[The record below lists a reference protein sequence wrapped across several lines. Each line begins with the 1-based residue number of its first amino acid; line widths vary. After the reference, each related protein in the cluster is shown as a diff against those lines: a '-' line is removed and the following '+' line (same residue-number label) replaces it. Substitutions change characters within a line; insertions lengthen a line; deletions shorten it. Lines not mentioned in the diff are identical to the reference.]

1 MAASRPTVRTIAK
14 SLKLSRST
22 VANALRGLSSVKPTT
37 RIRVQRAAKTM
48 GYSVQPFAS
57 AVMSQMRRS
66 GQSRLLGTLAVLEMD
81 EPGRPSGA
89 AIFHKKLFEGIEK
102 RAADMGFMATRWTY
116 GGAKSLPLTRLN
128 QILQW
133 RGIQGLLFMP
143 TWSEPDFRALD
154 WARFTAIYVDYLV
167 RSPALHTV
175 STDHFR
181 SLSVALEK
189 ARSLGYRRP
198 GFAVAR
204 RADERLGGRWTG
216 AYLSHLHS
224 HPEVTAVPPLLADD
238 INEECFLPWFRAHD
252 PDVVITHWLDA
263 PRHMTAEG
271 AEIPRKHGFI
281 CLNVL
286 PAPPEFSGIDLQP
299 RLLGARSVE
308 LVVGQLM
315 RHDRGVPELASNTLI
330 PSRWIDG
337 ATLARRK

>member
-1 MAASRPTVRTIAK
+1 MATSRPTVRTIAK
-14 SLKLSRST
+14 TLKLSRST
-22 VANALRGLSSVKPTT
+22 VANALRGLSGVKAAT
-37 RIRVQRAAKTM
+37 RIRVQRAAKAM

-66 GQSRLLGTLAVLEMD
+66 GQLKSLGTLAVLEMD
-81 EPGRPSGA
+81 EPSRPSGA
-89 AIFHKKLFEGIEK
+89 AMFHKKLFEGIEK
-102 RAADMGFMATRWTY
+102 RAGDMGFTATHLTY

-133 RGIQGLLFMP
+133 RGIQGLLLLP

-154 WARFTAIYVDYLV
+154 WARFTAIYIDYLV
-167 RSPALHTV
+167 QHPALHTV

-181 SLSVALEK
+181 SMFVALEK

-204 RADERLGGRWTG
+204 RADDRLGGRWTG

-224 HPEVTAVPPLLADD
+224 HPELTAVPPLLADE
-238 INEECFLPWFRAHD
+238 INEGCFVPWFRTHA

-263 PRHMTAEG
+263 PRHMIAEG
-271 AEIPRKHGFI
+271 ATIPRKHGFI

-299 RLLGARSVE
+299 RLLGMRAVE
-308 LVVGQLM
+308 LVVTQLM
-315 RHDRGVPELASNTLI
+315 HHDRGVPQFASNTLI